1 MVVLNFIDTVTRTVA
16 LYIGGIV
23 LATLMTVIIVDVT
36 GRYLFNWPLYGSLD
50 MTTVLLVLSVACAI
64 GYGARTGAH
73 VTADMVTTLVG
84 PKFELYSGILIK
96 IFAAAMVAIWA
107 YRLWVTGTVSGRLE
121 ESTQLLNIPFE
132 PIYKALSAGVALYAI
147 VLALEAVTLIRTGRV
162 PLLIDESRAMRS
174 DSE

>member
-1 MVVLNFIDTVTRTVA
+1 MLDVIDKVTRTVA
-16 LYIGGIV
+16 LYVGGIV

-64 GYGARTGAH
+64 GYGGRTGAH

-84 PKFELYSGILIK
+84 PRFEFLSGVFIK
-96 IFAAAMVAIWA
+96 IFASAIVTIWA
-107 YRLWVTGTVSGRLE
+107 YRLYVTGTVSARLE
-121 ESTQLLNIPFE
+121 ESTQLLSIPFE
-132 PIYKALSAGVALYAI
+132 PIYKALSVGVGLYAI
-147 VLALEAVTLIRTGRV
+147 VLVIETVTLIRTGSV

-174 DSE
+174 DDE